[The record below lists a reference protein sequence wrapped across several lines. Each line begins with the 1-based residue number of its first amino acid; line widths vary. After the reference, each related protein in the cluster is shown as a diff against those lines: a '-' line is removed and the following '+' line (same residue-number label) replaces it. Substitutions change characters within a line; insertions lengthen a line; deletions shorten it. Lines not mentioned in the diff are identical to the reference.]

1 VVVVALAVPGCPQ
14 CRGTGWCVVRDDE
27 CPCTRRDQ
35 TPGAPLP
42 SLPGCD
48 ASRLERE
55 IGRILIAAEAPF
67 ASYSADRLSA
77 LVSDGRGPRTP
88 EAVAS
93 YAQVSIDV
101 AAEVFSRILVAQRRD
116 QEQ

>member
-1 VVVVALAVPGCPQ
+1 MVVVALAVPGCPQ

-48 ASRLERE
+48 ASSLERE

-67 ASYSADRLSA
+67 ASYSADRLAA
-77 LVSDGRGPRTP
+77 LVSEGRGPRTP

-93 YAQVSIDV
+93 YAQVSMDI
-101 AAEVFSRILVAQRRD
+101 AAEVFEILAAQRR
-116 QEQ
+116 EEER

>member
-1 VVVVALAVPGCPQ
+1 MVVVALAVPGCPQ
-14 CRGTGWCVVRDDE
+14 CRGTGWCIVRDDE

-42 SLPGCD
+42 PLPGCD

-93 YAQVSIDV
+93 YAQVSTDV
-101 AAEVFSRILVAQRRD
+101 AAEVFSMILVAQRRD
-116 QEQ
+116 PEQ